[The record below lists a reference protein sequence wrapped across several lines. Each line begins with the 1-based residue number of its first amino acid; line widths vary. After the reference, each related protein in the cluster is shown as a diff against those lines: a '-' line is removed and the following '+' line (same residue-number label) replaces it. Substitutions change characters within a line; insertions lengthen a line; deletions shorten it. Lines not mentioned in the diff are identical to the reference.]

1 MTLKRRSSGP
11 IRRSKRLQAAKR
23 CSSASPSEDHHS
35 TSAHESLDSD
45 TSSDINGDQLS
56 ILDAPETGSDAEAEE
71 CELHIYDSRYD
82 TRGELILL
90 RAGTHF
96 RIDIPLPDSR
106 HAGFVVIRHYSP
118 SKILTKTNFEIR
130 SPYATKAIRHVI
142 KSYPGLAIGSK
153 GKIVLDDQPRCLFHY
168 RAELLEFAHSQSDKR
183 FLQHVDY
190 CLKYMNK
197 VLSPQLNAFSTNV
210 EHNTDQPG
218 LQYEDLWMVFK
229 PGTLLYQNDKFPRI
243 AQLHHMG
250 WVVQR
255 SSPPPPFPQT
265 IECYWILYSKGLCFN
280 GKDFEIM
287 NFTDRLEPYEGVKP
301 FSRLDIFPL
310 EYHERHAQIRQDSLD
325 RAKLFISKAMGLR
338 YYHYEGT
345 GLIINQ
351 KKIDDRY
358 EYRSEPTEI
367 NERIVLDEMLYSKY
381 RRQNLREPPK
391 SMTASTLL
399 PADDLTALS
408 RLKDDELRTCQVLIG
423 GYVLGMEKWG
433 EFHIDFIRDVN
444 FSRYAFDTLA
454 LSLEKK
460 SLITALVTS
469 HKPPPTSANILMKK
483 GRGLTFLL
491 HGPPGVGKTF
501 TADEEASWSKRRSP
515 RSLITLQRASPTI

>member
-23 CSSASPSEDHHS
+23 CRSASPSEDHHS

-210 EHNTDQPG
+210 EQNTDQPG

-229 PGTLLYQNDKFPRI
+229 PGTLVYENAKFPRI
-243 AQLHHMG
+243 AQLHRME

-255 SSPPPPFPQT
+255 FLPPGPAPSQRSPRPPPFHQT
-265 IECYWILYSKGLCFN
+265 IEFQWIFYSKMLCFD
-280 GKDFEIM
+280 GKNFEIVD
-287 NFTDRLEPYEGVKP
+287 FTRRLAPYEGVRP
-301 FSRLDIFPL
+301 FSSLDIFPL

-325 RAKLFISKAMGLR
+325 RAKLFISKAVGLR
-338 YYHYEGT
+338 YCHYEGT

-351 KKIDDRY
+351 TKIHDTY
-358 EYRSEPTEI
+358 EYQAEPTE
-367 NERIVLDEMLYSKY
+367 VCY
-381 RRQNLREPPK
+381 
-391 SMTASTLL
+391 
-399 PADDLTALS
+399 
-408 RLKDDELRTCQVLIG
+408 
-423 GYVLGMEKWG
+423 
-433 EFHIDFIRDVN
+433 EF
-444 FSRYAFDTLA
+444 S
-454 LSLEKK
+454 
-460 SLITALVTS
+460 
-469 HKPPPTSANILMKK
+469 
-483 GRGLTFLL
+483 G
-491 HGPPGVGKTF
+491 
-501 TADEEASWSKRRSP
+501 
-515 RSLITLQRASPTI
+515 